1 MSNKFSVT
9 EIMNNVAVN
18 GSVDIRTSK
27 GHNIKRLVITRSSI
41 GSVILCKNNE
51 TGIKR
56 VSIEAAIRLVHEMLP
71 IISEVK

>member
-1 MSNKFSVT
+1 MNNKFSVT

-27 GHNIKRLVITRSSI
+27 GHNVKRLVITRSTI

-51 TGIKR
+51 KEMKR
-56 VSIEAAIRLVHEMLP
+56 ISIEAAIRLVNQMLP
-71 IISEVK
+71 IIDEVK

>member
-1 MSNKFSVT
+1 MNNKFSVT

-27 GHNIKRLVITRSSI
+27 GHNVKRLVITRSTI

-51 TGIKR
+51 SKVHR
-56 VSIEAAIRLVHEMLP
+56 VSIESAIRLINEMLP